1 MTTDAENDA
10 TDAQAA
16 ESDPTADAAATGGTD
31 VSRPQAQAADGPHHR
46 VPRAVI
52 ALALAMAVFAAGA
65 AGFLWWQYRQFYVVL
80 DRADGETELALRDVR
95 VDVRGLEDRLTAVDD
110 DRAALVDVVED
121 VVDRVNELP
130 ARFADFDERLAAAQ
144 GVSSDARGRWLRA
157 QAEYY
162 LTVANAELTLRRN
175 RANAVAALEL
185 ADAAL
190 LDAGSPAFAAVRER
204 IAGELLGLNA
214 VAVPDIE
221 GLSFSLAQ
229 LTTSV
234 ATLPMRSP
242 VPDGA
247 EGTAATEAPPGIGR
261 LWQSIK
267 AALAGMFRIERR
279 DTSNV
284 LSLSRNQQTVVRR
297 QVELELTLAR
307 TGLVEGM
314 AEVFM
319 ASIGN
324 ARELLVEHFD
334 GDSPAVEGAIALLDE
349 LVDVDVAPRYPDI
362 SGSLTLLRNVADRDG

>member
-1 MTTDAENDA
+1 MTTDAEKDA
-10 TDAQAA
+10 TDERVT
-16 ESDPTADAAATGGTD
+16 ESDTAAA
-31 VSRPQAQAADGPHHR
+31 AAAADGAAAAQPQAVAELAHR
-46 VPRAVI
+46 VSRGII
-52 ALALAMAVFAAGA
+52 ALALAMAIFAAGA

-95 VDVRGLEDRLTAVDD
+95 ADLRGLEDRLTAVDD
-110 DRAALVDVVED
+110 DRAALVDVVEE

-130 ARFADFDERLAAAQ
+130 ARFADVDERLAAAQ

-162 LTVANAELTLRRN
+162 LTIANAELTLRRN
-175 RANAVAALEL
+175 RNSAVAALEL

-229 LTTSV
+229 LTTSI

-247 EGTAATEAPPGIGR
+247 DGTAVTETPPGIGR

-267 AALAGMFRIERR
+267 AALAGMFRVERR
-279 DTSNV
+279 DTANV

-307 TGLVEGM
+307 TGLVEGI

-334 GDSPAVEGAIALLDE
+334 DDSPAVEGAIALLDE
-349 LVDVDVAPRYPDI
+349 LLDVDVAPRYPDI